1 MDMSKDP
8 FYKYSTYLK
17 EKYGERVHRISIDAG
32 FTCPNRDG
40 ILSRSGCI
48 YCDAKG
54 SGTGAYILKKISIEK
69 QVQDGIEFAKKR
81 FKAKKF
87 FIYFQSFTN
96 TYAPIKRLKEIYDS
110 ALSLSEYRE
119 DIVGLIIGTRPD
131 CVPEPVLELISS
143 YKSWGLEVWVEYG
156 LQSIHFQTLKRINRG
171 HGIWEVFD
179 AINRTRKRGISI
191 TLHTIIGLP
200 GETKEEIM
208 ETAKVVSTQD
218 IQAIKIHPL
227 YIVKGTLIEKIYNAG
242 KYKPLQLDEYIP
254 LVAEYLT
261 YIRKD
266 IIIQRITGDAKRDE
280 LIAPSWIL
288 EKTKVLNK
296 INAYMEEHQLYQG
309 KNWPPTSNINIWG

>member
-1 MDMSKDP
+1 MSKDL
-8 FYKYSTYLK
+8 FFKYSRYLK
-17 EKYGERVHRISIDAG
+17 ERYGERVHRISIDAG

-40 ILSRSGCI
+40 TLSRSGCI

-54 SGTGAYILKKISIEK
+54 SGSGAYVLRRIPIEK
-69 QVQDGIEFAKKR
+69 QVQNGIEFAKKR

-96 TYAPIKRLKEIYDS
+96 TYAPIKRLKEIYDR
-110 ALSLSEYRE
+110 ALSLSEYRK
-119 DIVGLIIGTRPD
+119 DIVGFIVGTRPD
-131 CVPEPVLELISS
+131 CVPDPVLELISS
-143 YKSWGLEVWVEYG
+143 YKSLGLEVWVEYG
-156 LQSIHFQTLKRINRG
+156 VQSIHFRTLKKINRG

-179 AINRTRKRGISI
+179 AINRTRKKGINI

-208 ETAKVVSTQD
+208 ETAKVISTQG

-227 YIVKGTLIEKIYNAG
+227 YIIKGTVIEKIYNAG
-242 KYKPLQLDEYIP
+242 KYTPLQLDEYIS
-254 LVAEYLT
+254 LVTEYLT

-266 IIIQRITGDAKRDE
+266 IIIQRITGDAKREE

-296 INAYMEEHQLYQG
+296 IDAYMEEHHLYQG
-309 KNWPPTSNINIWG
+309 KNWPPKNNINIWG